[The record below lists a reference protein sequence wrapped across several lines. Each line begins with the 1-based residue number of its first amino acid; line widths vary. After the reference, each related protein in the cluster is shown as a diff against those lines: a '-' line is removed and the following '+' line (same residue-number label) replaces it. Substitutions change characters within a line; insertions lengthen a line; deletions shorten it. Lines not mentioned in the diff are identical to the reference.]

1 VLSKQECELFGIS
14 YVKSGFDEVDKK
26 VEEAI
31 TNFHNS
37 LVPTGPELW
46 KGKVEVCFFER
57 RKKQNTLGT
66 FFGFKN
72 NDDKCSFEHWVI
84 PVLMNATPRAVGN
97 DSASAIER
105 DRRQQIAEQT
115 LFRCMT
121 KILSTMHDID
131 HMPLG
136 GAKDGIKAYEFEIR
150 VGGSKEKD
158 KADGPM
164 IQKVLTNP
172 PGFTSNGS

>member
-1 VLSKQECELFGIS
+1 
-14 YVKSGFDEVDKK
+14 VDKK

-31 TNFHNS
+31 TNFHAS
-37 LVPTGPELW
+37 LVPKGPELW

-66 FFGFKN
+66 FFGFKG
-72 NDDKCSFEHWVI
+72 NDDKCSWEHWVV

-115 LFRCMT
+115 LTNRMT
-121 KILSTMHDID
+121 NILSKMHDID
-131 HMPLG
+131 HMPNSAG
-136 GAKDGIKAYEFEIR
+136 GEKKKAYEFEIR
-150 VGGSKEKD
+150 VGGAKTEKP
-158 KADGPM
+158 DGPM

-172 PGFTSNGS
+172 PAFTSS